1 MIAHM
6 RPETEN
12 SPEILP
18 ADSGEDMIGYGIE
31 DDPLL
36 QVVTHVMAGRYAQ
49 PVMREILDP
58 LYMEIHKL
66 AEGAGDTGKAISRR
80 LGAIED
86 VTVSLAYVAIP
97 DIVTIIAA
105 GAISTHLSLDE
116 MMEESLRAAGWTR
129 ASLEAQLQRR
139 FGSEAMFHKL
149 NELIPGFTIDRLR
162 FHERST
168 DPDCITAAYQAVKWA
183 DTFILAR
190 LERQI
195 PADHADHLQKETE
208 SYHERCP
215 TLPLK
220 FEEVATAVL
229 SDVLTADA
237 DGHDLTERFE
247 DLGGSSGLSDEVAHR
262 AKISETLSALAEAMR
277 LHEMFNNIGA
287 MEVVRSRINPKP

>member
-1 MIAHM
+1 MIARM
-6 RPETEN
+6 VPETEDL
-12 SPEILP
+12 PEILP
-18 ADSGEDMIGYGIE
+18 SEYSDDLIAEGIE
-31 DDPLL
+31 QDPLL
-36 QVVTHVMAGRYAQ
+36 QIVTHIMAGRYAS

-66 AEGAGDTGKAISRR
+66 AEGVGDTGKAISRR

-149 NELIPGFTIDRLR
+149 EELIPGFTIDRLR
-162 FHERST
+162 FHDRST
-168 DPDCITAAYQAVKWA
+168 DPDCITAAYQATKWA

-195 PADHADHLQKETE
+195 PADHADHLQKETD
-208 SYHERCP
+208 SYRERCP
-215 TLPLK
+215 MLPLK

-262 AKISETLSALAEAMR
+262 AEISKTLTALSEAMR
-277 LHEMFNNIGA
+277 LHEMHNDSGA